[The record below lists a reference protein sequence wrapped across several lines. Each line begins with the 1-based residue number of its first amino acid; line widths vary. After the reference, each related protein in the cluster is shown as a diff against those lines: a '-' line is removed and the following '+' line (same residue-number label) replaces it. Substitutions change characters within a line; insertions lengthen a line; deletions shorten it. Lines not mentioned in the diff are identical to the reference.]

1 MVICRNGFIVCFVQ
15 ITVYESLVYSASLR
29 FDRDVEQDIVL
40 AFVQEVQCIAFLHRS
55 NQGSKFVNQ
64 LMTSSV
70 CKAFKHVHLS
80 NFNYTYTTTYYK
92 SMI

>member
-29 FDRDVEQDIVL
+29 FDRDVEQDL
-40 AFVQEVQCIAFLHRS
+40 YRS

-80 NFNYTYTTTYYK
+80 NFKYTYTTIYYK